1 MRRNTIFA
9 PMAPEPKPKK
19 QQQPQATNK
28 FLPVIA
34 PKATATASIR
44 STTTAT
50 QSSSSS
56 SSGSSSPVTRKKV
69 VTRARSQTEWSAQ
82 PQFPKKGP
90 QSVQQN
96 NPSVF
101 SCVCAFTLYR
111 EKDAK
116 AINKFVA
123 KKVST
128 GQSPLK
134 LVGDS
139 MGQCTIRIRFDKM
152 VIASRK
158 ADGIEI
164 PKEKTYKIKVK
175 KSVNSFLSALVKREN
190 LLRVDFYELCDCD
203 TMEVISGSTHFI
215 EIIGGS
221 NPKPK
226 FLLRLSGD
234 LGPDSAYTAKDAK
247 HDSANSA
254 KKRLFY
260 PLLPGTMS
268 NSTAFLMEEH
278 NRVSVTMPGL
288 HWIPGL
294 AEKRV
299 YGGFVSTGITHSLY
313 SEPASV
319 FLPPRIEGDMT
330 MHPVPAVI
338 FRDTSTSIMYGKRG
352 VVVWCHGL
360 DEDLHSS
367 SPKIQAYSAAARVD
381 IISPEYLG
389 FGVRK
394 DEALWHRKTVTC
406 KDLLNDIAVAVRHA
420 MDMWDD
426 VPYILF
432 GRGEGADL
440 ALNFALSLYGKSGPT
455 DWQTEAARSLL
466 GLVVVE
472 DPSFCK
478 ETVSYVTRLG
488 DMLDVPVLFCSSPE
502 YSTAD
507 SSFLSWFSLK
517 LKCAYC
523 IKGNSD
529 SKRGWPLEKGMELM
543 SSIVDI
549 KKVRKKLHSAVPD
562 VPSDAAQIPFYQ
574 PPESG
579 TNTSTLKQD
588 VFAFRRWLKNRGHD
602 QMAVEMFIGSGVR
615 TIGGLAAMDPV
626 AHTHPGKLK
635 SLYMKALSEEA
646 IMGME
651 LTAQPWDQLKKKFLY
666 RFKTCSPRTRS
677 MRVPVSQV
685 PSSWKVKSDDVR
697 DDVNAEIER
706 DSENVPPGM
715 TKINKK

>member
-1 MRRNTIFA
+1 
-9 PMAPEPKPKK
+9 MASEPKPKK
-19 QQQPQATNK
+19 QPQGANK
-28 FLPVIA
+28 FLPVVA
-34 PKATATASIR
+34 PKAAASIHA
-44 STTTAT
+44 TTKQAI
-50 QSSSSS
+50 SSSSS
-56 SSGSSSPVTRKKV
+56 SNSSPSTKKKV
-69 VTRARSQTEWSAQ
+69 ASRARSQTEWSSQ
-82 PQFPKKGP
+82 PQFLKKGP
-90 QSVQQN
+90 QSAQQN

-111 EKDAK
+111 EKDPK
-116 AINKFVA
+116 SIGKIVA
-123 KKVST
+123 KKAST
-128 GQSPLK
+128 AKSPLRI
-134 LVGDS
+134 VGDS
-139 MGQCTIRIRFDKM
+139 MGQCIIRIRFDRM

-158 ADGIEI
+158 ADGVEI
-164 PKEKTYKIKVK
+164 PKDKTYKIKVK
-175 KSVNSFLSALVKREN
+175 KSVNSFLAALVKREN
-190 LLRVDFYELCDCD
+190 LLRPDFYELCDCD
-203 TMEVISGSTHFI
+203 TMEVIPGTMHFI
-215 EIIGGS
+215 ELIDGS
-221 NPKPK
+221 NPKPR
-226 FLLRLSGD
+226 FLLRLSSD
-234 LGPDSAYTAKDAK
+234 LGPDSAYGAEDPE
-247 HDSANSA
+247 HDSPSSSG
-254 KKRLFY
+254 KTRHFY

-278 NRVSVTMPGL
+278 SRVSVTMPGL

-299 YGGFVSTGITHSLY
+299 YGGFVSKGITHDLY

-319 FLPPRIEGDMT
+319 FLPPRVEGDMSL
-330 MHPVPAVI
+330 HPVPAVI

-389 FGVRK
+389 FGVRR
-394 DEALWHRKTVTC
+394 DEALWHRRAVTC

-426 VPYILF
+426 VPYVLF

-507 SSFLSWFSLK
+507 ASFLSWFSLK

-523 IKGNSD
+523 VKGTID
-529 SKRGWPLEKGMELM
+529 SRRGWPLEKGMELM
-543 SSIVDI
+543 TSIVDI
-549 KKVRKKLHSAVPD
+549 KKVRKRLHSAVPD
-562 VPSDAAQIPFYQ
+562 VPPDSAQSPFYQ
-574 PPESG
+574 APEGGNSM
-579 TNTSTLKQD
+579 STLKQD

-615 TIGGLAAMDPV
+615 TIAGLAAADSV

-651 LTAQPWDQLKKKFLY
+651 LTSQPWDQLKKKFLY

-677 MRVPVSQV
+677 MRVPVSEV
-685 PSSWKVKSDDVR
+685 PPSWKVKGNDVR
-697 DDVNAEIER
+697 SVVNAAIEQ
-706 DSENVPPGM
+706 DNENVPPGM
-715 TKINKK
+715 TKISKKK